1 MPSQSVTNS
10 SASPSA
16 WVPLLVQVCFTRTLW
31 WMEMIRY
38 LESKFCFCA
47 LGKGH
52 LCVCFV
58 QTSWMSCC
66 REKIVSCTSGQ
77 WGRGGWTS
85 ASNMWCLSAVPN
97 RCVSYIHTQAH
108 IPAHVCCLSRPPPQ
122 KKKISFLLSLF
133 SWGRVSQSNLYHTVL
148 PLITVFNISH

>member
-1 MPSQSVTNS
+1 MHTMPSQSVTNS

-52 LCVCFV
+52 LCVCVLFRHPEWV
-58 QTSWMSCC
+58 AAERKSCPALLDNEEEEAGPVPAICGVWAQCQTG
-66 REKIVSCTSGQ
+66 VSLTYTH
-77 WGRGGWTS
+77 RHTYLLMF
-85 ASNMWCLSAVPN
+85 AVCL
-97 RCVSYIHTQAH
+97 AH
-108 IPAHVCCLSRPPPQ
+108 PH
-122 KKKISFLLSLF
+122 KKKKFLSFF
-133 SWGRVSQSNLYHTVL
+133 PCFPEAECRNLIYTTLCCH
-148 PLITVFNISH
+148 